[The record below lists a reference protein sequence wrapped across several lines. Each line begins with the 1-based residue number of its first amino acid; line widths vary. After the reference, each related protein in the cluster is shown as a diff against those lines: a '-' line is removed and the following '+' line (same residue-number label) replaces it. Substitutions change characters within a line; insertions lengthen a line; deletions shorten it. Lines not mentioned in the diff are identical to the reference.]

1 MLEATTVHWDCL
13 FSLCATAEIYQTGE
27 HFTTWREQIKAV
39 NYRNS
44 VHTPVNSADVQ
55 Q

>member
-1 MLEATTVHWDCL
+1 MLEATTIHWVCL
-13 FSLCATAEIYQTGE
+13 FGICATAEIYQTGE
-27 HFTTWREQIKAV
+27 HFTTWRELIKAI

-44 VHTPVNSADVQ
+44 VHTPVNCADVQ

>member
-1 MLEATTVHWDCL
+1 MLEATTVHWVCL
-13 FSLCATAEIYQTGE
+13 FSLCSTAEIDQTGG
-27 HFTTWREQIKAV
+27 HSTTWREQIKAV